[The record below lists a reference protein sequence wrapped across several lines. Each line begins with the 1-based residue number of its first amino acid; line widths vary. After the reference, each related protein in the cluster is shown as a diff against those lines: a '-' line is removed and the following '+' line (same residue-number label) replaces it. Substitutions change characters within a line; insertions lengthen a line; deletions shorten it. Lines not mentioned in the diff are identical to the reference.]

1 LGEIPKNYPDIIAE
15 NYNIDVVNYG
25 MGGCSNYTI
34 FESFINNHKNMNLT
48 KVVEPPINT
57 NIPKQIP
64 MLSRDEFMK
73 IPKIITTY
81 GMIGQLQNT
90 TSCSSCGK

>member
-1 LGEIPKNYPDIIAE
+1 MNGTKNRTNLDRNKPLRQI
-15 NYNIDVVNYG
+15 
-25 MGGCSNYTI
+25 
-34 FESFINNHKNMNLT
+34 INNHKNMNLT

>member
-1 LGEIPKNYPDIIAE
+1 MNGTKNRTNLDRNKPLRQP
-15 NYNIDVVNYG
+15 
-25 MGGCSNYTI
+25 
-34 FESFINNHKNMNLT
+34 INNHKNMNLP
-48 KVVEPPINT
+48 KVVEAPINT

-73 IPKIITTY
+73 VPKIITTY
-81 GMIGQLQNT
+81 GMIGQLQNA

>member
-1 LGEIPKNYPDIIAE
+1 MNGTKNRTNLDKNKPLRKP
-15 NYNIDVVNYG
+15 ID
-25 MGGCSNYTI
+25 
-34 FESFINNHKNMNLT
+34 NHKNMNLT

-64 MLSRDEFMK
+64 MLTRDEFMNV
-73 IPKIITTY
+73 PKIITTY

-90 TSCSSCGK
+90 SSCSSCGK

>member
-1 LGEIPKNYPDIIAE
+1 MNGTKNRTNLDRNKPLRRP
-15 NYNIDVVNYG
+15 ID
-25 MGGCSNYTI
+25 
-34 FESFINNHKNMNLT
+34 NHKNMNLT

>member
-1 LGEIPKNYPDIIAE
+1 MTLILTMNGTKNRTNLDRNKPLRQP
-15 NYNIDVVNYG
+15 
-25 MGGCSNYTI
+25 
-34 FESFINNHKNMNLT
+34 INNHKNMNLP
-48 KVVEPPINT
+48 KVVEAPINT

-73 IPKIITTY
+73 VPKIITTY

-90 TSCSSCGK
+90 RTCSSCGK